1 MKGFNPP
8 VTPSKI
14 VQDNW
19 RFSIPIYQRLF
30 VWESEQIDRL
40 LDDLWM
46 ASQKNEDQPYYIGVI
61 TTVEQ
66 SDVKNERV
74 LFSVVDGQQRLTF
87 LLLFFCDCI
96 ARGDRT
102 EDADQFVFVKLGQN
116 EPEQKESL
124 L

>member
-1 MKGFNPP
+1 MEGFNPP

-46 ASQKNEDQPYYIGVI
+46 ASQNKDQSPYYVGVI
-61 TTVEQ
+61 TAVEQ
-66 SDVKNERV
+66 SYGKNGRV
-74 LFSVVDGQQRLTF
+74 FSVVDGQQRLTF
-87 LLLFFCDCI
+87 LLLFF
-96 ARGDRT
+96 
-102 EDADQFVFVKLGQN
+102 
-116 EPEQKESL
+116 S
-124 L
+124 